1 MRAWIQKRYGG
12 PEMLEPAEL
21 PRPVPRDDE
30 VLVRVVASTV
40 SSGDAR
46 IRAFD
51 VPGMVWLPARL
62 ALGITRPRNPVR
74 GSDFAGEVV
83 ELGRAV
89 TRWKFGD
96 RVFGLTVNGS
106 HAEFKRVKASSAM
119 ALIPDGL
126 SFEGAAALPFAGM
139 SALHFMD
146 AGQVGA
152 GTKLLINGAAGAV
165 GSAAVQIAASR
176 GAEVTAVCSAANH
189 DLVRSL
195 GAARVIDYRAA
206 PLFVPGDAYDV
217 VFDTQGRI
225 TPNEAAQAMAAGGR
239 FLALVMRPTDLTQRP
254 KGIKVIGG
262 TAASTAAQIAA
273 VCQLF
278 EQGSLK
284 PVVDEVFGF
293 ERMREAHARVD
304 TGHKRGSVVVRI
316 AP

>member
-12 PEMLEPAEL
+12 PEVLELSEL
-21 PRPVPRDDE
+21 PRPVLKDDE
-30 VLVRVVASTV
+30 VLVRMVASTV
-40 SSGDAR
+40 TSGDAR

-62 ALGITRPRNPVR
+62 ALGLTGPRHPVR
-74 GSDFAGEVV
+74 GSDFAGELV

-89 TRWKFGD
+89 TRWKLGD

-239 FLALVMRPTDLTQRP
+239 FLVLVMRPTDLTQRP

-262 TAASTAAQIAA
+262 TAASTAAQMAA
-273 VCQLF
+273 ACQLV

-284 PVVDEVFGF
+284 PVVDSVFEFAEVPA
-293 ERMREAHARVD
+293 AHARVD